1 MGSLNATHGA
11 ALGGSQR
18 EANRVEVRERRT
30 GVASPQ
36 RLARRILLVNRNV
49 RNIVAS
55 DPVVRN

>member
-1 MGSLNATHGA
+1 MTTVRPSVVN
-11 ALGGSQR
+11 

-55 DPVVRN
+55 TP